1 MLRRSDSGVEMTTAE
16 RIVPLDRSRTFITL
30 SVVLYHS
37 VINYTYFGIGG
48 DRMRSALVDLK
59 SPPLWWHTA
68 YGLSFALF
76 CASMTS
82 TVLAFFLRFSKSSIR
97 LLDVMQPSAYGIYLL
112 HFIPLIWLQYFIS
125 DPAWPAFVKFAVV
138 FAGTLSLS
146 WAATI
151 ALRWIPVVARMI

>member
-76 CASMTS
+76 Y
-82 TVLAFFLRFSKSSIR
+82 AFFQRFSKSSIR